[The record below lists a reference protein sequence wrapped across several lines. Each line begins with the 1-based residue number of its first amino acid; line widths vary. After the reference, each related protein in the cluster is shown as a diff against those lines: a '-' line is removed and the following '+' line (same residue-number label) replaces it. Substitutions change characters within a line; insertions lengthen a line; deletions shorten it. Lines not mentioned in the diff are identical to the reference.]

1 MEEKMSELKFAT
13 GTWIYGTVG
22 DRYLLSGY
30 REGLP
35 VPERVKRIAG
45 IKGIS
50 GIEMIYPAD
59 FDSGLD
65 EVVDAVNSAGLEC
78 SVVGVDLTGDPKWK
92 YGSYSSKDPKLRRE
106 AVELTKETVDAA
118 AALGSE
124 RINIWPGED
133 GHDYPFQVDYAESWT
148 LFRNC
153 VSEIASCRPGVKVC
167 IEYKLREPR
176 ARSLIDTAAKA
187 VIMCQEIGME
197 NVGVTIDVGHSLQA
211 GENISESIAL
221 LSRTGRLFHVH
232 LNDNYRGWDDD
243 MVLGSVHL
251 VEFVEMMYTLRKIEY
266 ADWLSV
272 DVYPYREDPAA
283 VVAESIGFVNGL
295 DALVDRIGMDTID
308 AALHDDDPIPMLS
321 LIREATLG

>member
-1 MEEKMSELKFAT
+1 MSELKFAT

-35 VPERVKRIAG
+35 ILERVKKIAG
-45 IKGIS
+45 IKEIA
-50 GIEMIYPAD
+50 GIEMIYPGD
-59 FDSGLD
+59 FESGLD
-65 EVVDAVNSAGLEC
+65 EVVEAVNSAGLEC
-78 SVVGVDLTGDPKWK
+78 VIVGVDLTGDPKWRF
-92 YGSYSSKDPKLRRE
+92 GSFSSRDPKVRRE
-106 AVELTKETVDAA
+106 AVELTKEAIEAA
-118 AALGSE
+118 SALGSE

-133 GHDYPFQVDYAESWT
+133 GHDYPFQVDYSESWT

-153 VSEIASCRPGVKVC
+153 VSEVASCRPGIKVC
-167 IEYKLREPR
+167 LEYKLREPR
-176 ARSLIDTAAKA
+176 ARSLIDTVGKA
-187 VIMCQEIGME
+187 VIMCQEMGME

-221 LSRTGRLFHVH
+221 LARTGRLFHVH

-243 MVLGSVHL
+243 MALGSVHL
-251 VEFVEMMYTLRKIEY
+251 VEFLEMMYTLRKVEY
-266 ADWLSV
+266 TDWLSV

-283 VVAESIGFVNGL
+283 VVAESIDFANGL

-308 AALHDDDPIPMLS
+308 AALQNDDPIPLLS
-321 LIREATLG
+321 MIREATLG

>member
-1 MEEKMSELKFAT
+1 MSELKFAT

-35 VPERVKRIAG
+35 TLERVKKIAG
-45 IKGIS
+45 IKGVS
-50 GIEMIYPAD
+50 GIEMIHPAD
-59 FDSGLD
+59 FGGGLD
-65 EVVDAVNSAGLEC
+65 EVVEAVNSAGLEC
-78 SVVGVDLTGDPKWK
+78 SIVGVDLTGDPGWR
-92 YGSYSSKDPKLRRE
+92 YGSFSSKDPKVRRD
-106 AVELTKETVDAA
+106 AVELTKETAEAA

-133 GHDYPFQVDYAESWT
+133 GHDYPFQVDYAESWS

-153 VSEIASCRPGVKVC
+153 ISEVASCRPGVKIC
-167 IEYKLREPR
+167 LEYKLREPR
-176 ARSLIDTAAKA
+176 VRSLVDTAAKA
-187 VIMCQEIGME
+187 VIMCQETGME
-197 NVGVTIDVGHSLQA
+197 NVGVTLDVGHSLQA

-221 LSRTGRLFHVH
+221 LARTGRLFHVH

-243 MVLGSVHL
+243 MALGSVHL
-251 VEFVEMMYTLRKIEY
+251 VEFLEMMYTLRKVEY
-266 ADWLSV
+266 AGWLSV

-283 VVAESIGFVNGL
+283 VVAESIEFANGL
-295 DALVDRIGMDTID
+295 DALVDRIGVETID
-308 AALHDDDPIPMLS
+308 EALQNNDPIPLLS

>member
-1 MEEKMSELKFAT
+1 MSELKFAT

-30 REGLP
+30 REGIPAL
-35 VPERVKRIAG
+35 ERVKRIAG
-45 IKGIS
+45 IEGVS

-59 FDSGLD
+59 FEGGLD
-65 EVVDAVNSAGLEC
+65 EAVEAVNSAGLEC
-78 SVVGVDLTGDPKWK
+78 CIVGVDLTGDPKWK

-106 AVELTKETVDAA
+106 AVDLTKETIEAA

-124 RINIWPGED
+124 RINVWPGED

-153 VSEIASCRPGVKVC
+153 ISEIASCRPEVRIC

-176 ARSLIDTAAKA
+176 ARSLVDTAAKA
-187 VIMCQEIGME
+187 VIMCQETGME

-221 LSRTGRLFHVH
+221 LARTGRLFHVH

-243 MVLGSVHL
+243 MALGSVHT
-251 VEFVEMMYTLRKIEY
+251 VEFVEMMYTLRKVEY
-266 ADWLSV
+266 AGWLSV

-283 VVAESIGFVNGL
+283 VVAESIRFAGAL
-295 DALVDRIGMDTID
+295 DALVDHMGVNTID
-308 AALHDDDPIPMLS
+308 AALQGDDPMALLS
-321 LIREATLG
+321 MIREATLG